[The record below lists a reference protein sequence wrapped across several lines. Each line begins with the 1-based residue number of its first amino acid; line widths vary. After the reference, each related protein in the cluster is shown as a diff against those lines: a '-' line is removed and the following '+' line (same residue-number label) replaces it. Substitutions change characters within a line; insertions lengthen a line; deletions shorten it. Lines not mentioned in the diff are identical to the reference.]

1 MTEPMD
7 VSTQL
12 GHLEDLLRT
21 GQLGAAERSAKA
33 LLQIEPG
40 EARAWRL
47 LGAIYVLG
55 ERWMEAVPAY
65 QQLLVYDPSD
75 AQIWNNYAA
84 AQHKTGNWS
93 EAELGY
99 ERSLALVP
107 GALDTLVNRARL
119 FADRGQYQWAV
130 EVLRTIVG
138 QQPGSAPAWAALG
151 YVLRGAG
158 RMDEAEAAYRRVLE
172 LAPQQREALYNLALL
187 LFHRWSLSEAESRVH
202 ELLAVNPRYS
212 DAWCLLGT
220 IQQSRLQIDDGI
232 ASMRRA
238 VELNPDWQRHGK
250 LLLAMQYGNDVSAEG
265 LMEAHRE
272 WDAEYAR
279 PLLPATPPVIAQSG
293 GKLRLGFVSPDFGR
307 HPAAFMVLPVLEK
320 LDKTRCSVVCYSDRF
335 EADAY
340 TARFQVAAD
349 NFRTVKGLTDEELA
363 RQVRQD
369 RVDVLFDMGGQM
381 TRRLLVFARKPA
393 PMQVTWFGY
402 VGTTGLAALDYLL
415 ADRFHVRAGEELGY
429 VEKVLRMPNGYACYG
444 PPIDAPAVG
453 PMPALEKEAM
463 AFGCFNNPIKY
474 SPRILDAWANIL
486 RQVPKST
493 LLFKFHGLDDAV
505 TQNRLREQFT
515 ARGVEPGRIAIEGS
529 SPHQDLLAAYN
540 RIDLALDPQPYSGGV
555 TTCEALWMGV
565 PVITFPGKTFAG
577 RHAASHLTNAG
588 YSQFVARDIEHYVQ
602 LAVEWEGRLNELAAM
617 RSTMREQL
625 RQSPLCDAAR
635 FATDFLDIIE
645 HNWREKCAAH

>member
-138 QQPGSAPAWAALG
+138 QQPRSAPAWAALG

-232 ASMRRA
+232 TSMRRA

-250 LLLAMQYGNDVSAEG
+250 LLLAMQYGNDVSAES
-265 LMEAHRE
+265 LLEAHQE
-272 WDAEYAR
+272 WNVAYAQS
-279 PLLPATPPVIAQSG
+279 LLPATPPVVAKSHG
-293 GKLRLGFVSPDFGR
+293 TMRLGFISADFGR
-307 HPAAFMVLPVLEK
+307 HPVAFMVLPVLEK
-320 LDKTRCSVVCYSDRF
+320 LDKIRCSVVCYSYRF
-335 EADAY
+335 ESDAY
-340 TARFQVAAD
+340 TARFQAAAD
-349 NFRTVKGLTDEELA
+349 VFRWVKGLTDEELA

-369 RVDVLFDMGGQM
+369 GVDVLFDMGGHV
-381 TRRLLVFARKPA
+381 TKRLLVFARKLA

-402 VGTTGLAALDYLL
+402 VGTTGLAAIDYLL
-415 ADRFHVRAGEELGY
+415 ADRFHVREGEERWY
-429 VEKVLRMPNGYACYG
+429 IEKVLRMPNGYACYG
-444 PPIDAPAVG
+444 PPTDTPAVG
-453 PMPALEKEAM
+453 PLPALDKGAVT
-463 AFGCFNNPIKY
+463 FGCFNNPIKY
-474 SPRILDAWANIL
+474 SPRILDAWASIL
-486 RQVPKST
+486 RRVPTST
-493 LLFKFHGLDDAV
+493 LILKFHGLDDAL
-505 TQNRLREQFT
+505 TQERLREPFK
-515 ARGVEPGRIAIEGS
+515 ARGIEPGRIMIEGS
-529 SPHQDLLAAYN
+529 SPHQDLLATYN

-565 PVITFPGKTFAG
+565 PVVTFSGRTFAG

-588 YSQFVARDIEHYVQ
+588 YPQFVARDIEHYVE
-602 LAVEWEGRLNELAAM
+602 LAVEWSRRLNDLATV
-617 RSTMREQL
+617 RLTMREQVS
-625 RQSPLCDAAR
+625 RSPLCDSPR
-635 FATDFLDIIE
+635 FAEDFLDRIE
-645 HNWREKCAAH
+645 HGWREKCAAH